1 MSSWKTGY
9 SNTLNFW
16 QYSVYFTYTLREWFE
31 AIETFTSHTV
41 TPLEVVGRGDLAYA
55 MVRSTFTVV
64 LKNGASVSDESTGLN
79 ILRKKADG
87 SWLISPMVWNSNL
100 QPME

>member
-1 MSSWKTGY
+1 MVGNGRHLSDP
-9 SNTLNFW
+9 
-16 QYSVYFTYTLREWFE
+16 YSVYFTYTLREWFE

-79 ILRKKADG
+79 ILRKKADD

-100 QPME
+100 QPMQ

>member
-9 SNTLNFW
+9 SSTLNFW

-64 LKNGASVSDESTGLN
+64 LKNGASVSDES
-79 ILRKKADG
+79 
-87 SWLISPMVWNSNL
+87 
-100 QPME
+100 